1 MRGEFRSDAE
11 RIRRR
16 AEKTRKCEC
25 PRGTKAGRACPKLRR
40 PMQPGSNPRYRR
52 VVSHLKYAARGLSPV
67 AGTPPR
73 DKGTREGR
81 IEEIDRDGVIE
92 HAAHPRW
99 GDRPA
104 ISATILIEPGGHLRM
119 PLA

>member
-73 DKGTREGR
+73 DKGAPEGR
-81 IEEIDRDGVIE
+81 IEEIDRDGAVE
-92 HAAHPRW
+92 HPAHSGRRH
-99 GDRPA
+99 RPA
-104 ISATILIEPGGHLRM
+104 INATSLSQP
-119 PLA
+119 